1 MPVLLSCSTFLPPT
15 STNTQRRLAI
25 TPCHCWVPLAAT
37 LQGHGVPSPPAWLLR
52 ALAQRLRHQTGL
64 NLFNFDV
71 IVPMHLHRRSSPQA
85 AHDSHQGGSAAE
97 DSPAAAAAAASG
109 ASSEQQELSRLRRPG
124 EAGGGTGAAAEGQD
138 PAADDPLVLDLQAA
152 AQAAAAAAAATAAV
166 EREVAARRQAEQQQ
180 GTRGGEEAG
189 EQGELLYHLIDINY
203 FPGEV
208 LAARRTNGCS
218 CCGWL
223 DGWAMQSGLRA
234 CVVFAPSWRLL
245 VWLLLATFE
254 PLRQLRGLTQAGFF
268 SRRLQ
273 FESSQAC
280 AIHFPPPSLGISSH
294 LSCPALA
301 VLQATRRCPTMR
313 HTCCSS
319 CAA

>member
-1 MPVLLSCSTFLPPT
+1 MRCRADRLSGKAVQCLFYFPVLLSCSTFLPPT

-25 TPCHCWVPLAAT
+25 TPCHCWVPRAAA

-85 AHDSHQGGSAAE
+85 AHDLHQGGSAAE

-109 ASSEQQELSRLRRPG
+109 ASSEQQELSQLRGPG
-124 EAGGGTGAAAEGQD
+124 EAGGGTATGRED
-138 PAADDPLVLDLQAA
+138 PAADDPVVLDLQAA

-166 EREVAARRQAEQQQ
+166 EQEAAARRQAERQG

-218 CCGWL
+218 CCGWPA
-223 DGWAMQSGLRA
+223 GPCNQAYG
-234 CVVFAPSWRLL
+234 L
-245 VWLLLATFE
+245 VWC
-254 PLRQLRGLTQAGFF
+254 LRRAGGYW
-268 SRRLQ
+268 
-273 FESSQAC
+273 C
-280 AIHFPPPSLGISSH
+280 G
-294 LSCPALA
+294 
-301 VLQATRRCPTMR
+301 
-313 HTCCSS
+313 CC
-319 CAA
+319 